1 MKEFPG
7 FKICFDTKQC
17 SFSLCRYA
25 FQVWVP
31 GKKITFTVWLN
42 YFILFFPL
50 FGPADSRLLAISA
63 VLSCLGQQY
72 ILGFT
77 NIDVENGTSGLPL
90 PPPPLFLPQIIN
102 ISSFASLA
110 WLIFKT
116 CCILYLSGSWGSNF
130 NATSNSKKGSRQSY
144 FLLILLINHFK
155 AVIILMSWVNRSLI
169 KEMGSGTNTS
179 FFAQVLCKYTSVET
193 AQ

>member
-1 MKEFPG
+1 MFSFDNFRQWKNSLGLKLVSIWNNVVFLFADMH
-7 FKICFDTKQC
+7 FKYE
-17 SFSLCRYA
+17 S
-25 FQVWVP
+25 QVR
-31 GKKITFTVWLN
+31 KLHLQSDLIIL
-42 YFILFFPL
+42 ILFFSL

-77 NIDVENGTSGLPL
+77 NIDVENWTSGLPL

-110 WLIFKT
+110 WLISKT

-130 NATSNSKKGSRQSY
+130 NATSNSKKAPGRAISC
-144 FLLILLINHFK
+144 
-155 AVIILMSWVNRSLI
+155 W
-169 KEMGSGTNTS
+169 S
-179 FFAQVLCKYTSVET
+179 FS
-193 AQ
+193 